1 MTDIWLTTMS
11 TNPEAVVNPL
21 AAACR
26 DGFVPDALHVLN
38 NPGVDEEFDDFVAMM
53 RATVAAHGD
62 EAPGDDTEADEP
74 TVETTSIADETDFR
88 AIVEHFREPIRDAS
102 DADRVAVDVTPG
114 RKFMSALAFQSGVQF
129 GAAHVFYLYVSNT
142 QFYGRLYP
150 DMPRPASELVD
161 FTEVF

>member
-26 DGFVPDALHVLN
+26 DGFVPDALHVLK
-38 NPGVDEEFDDFVAMM
+38 NPGVGEQFEEFVTMM
-53 RATVAAHGD
+53 ETTVAAHGETVDD
-62 EAPGDDTEADEP
+62 EAGHP
-74 TVETTSIADETDFR
+74 TVQTTSIAAETDFR
-88 AIVEHFREPIRDAS
+88 AIVEHFRDPIRAADE
-102 DADRVAVDVTPG
+102 DDRVAVDVTPG

-129 GAAHVFYLYVSNT
+129 GADHVFYLYVSNT

-150 DMPRPASELVD
+150 DMPRPTSELVD
-161 FTEVF
+161 FVEVF

>member
-1 MTDIWLTTMS
+1 VTDTWLTTMS

-26 DGFVPDALHVLN
+26 DGFVPDALHVLK
-38 NPGVDEEFDDFVAMM
+38 NPGVGEQFDDFVAMM
-53 RATVAAHGD
+53 QETVAAHGEAADDD
-62 EAPGDDTEADEP
+62 ESDAP
-74 TVETTSIADETDFR
+74 TVETTSIAAETDFR
-88 AIVEHFREPIRDAS
+88 AIVEHFRGPIRDAD

-129 GAAHVFYLYVSNT
+129 GADHVFYLYVSNN

-161 FTEVF
+161 FVEVF

>member
-1 MTDIWLTTMS
+1 VTDTWLTTMS

-26 DGFVPDALHVLN
+26 DGFVPDALHVLK
-38 NPGVDEEFDDFVAMM
+38 NPGVGERFDDFVAMM
-53 RATVAAHGD
+53 QATVAAH
-62 EAPGDDTEADEP
+62 EATVGDDDADEP
-74 TVETTSIADETDFR
+74 TVEPTVIDDETDFR
-88 AIVEHFREPIRDAS
+88 AIVEHFRDPIRAAGED
-102 DADRVAVDVTPG
+102 DRVAVDVTPG

-129 GAAHVFYLYVSNT
+129 GADHVFYLYVSNT

-161 FTEVF
+161 FGEVF